1 MRLCRLYLIRNVM
14 ISFYIVLYSLLTKTL
29 ISNLQVAGKLPVFG
43 LPISNY
49 HPFILLFTSFCRLML
64 QRYQGWYKIV
74 YGLVSFVST
83 CDEIAQK

>member
-14 ISFYIVLYSLLTKTL
+14 ISFYIVLYSLLTKEL

-49 HPFILLFTSFCRLML
+49 HHFILLFTSFCRLML
-64 QRYQGWYKIV
+64 QRYQGCYKIV

-83 CDEIAQK
+83 CDEMAQK

>member
-1 MRLCRLYLIRNVM
+1 MCL
-14 ISFYIVLYSLLTKTL
+14 SFDT
-29 ISNLQVAGKLPVFG
+29 APFG

-83 CDEIAQK
+83 CDEMAQK